1 MKSRYLERLTEL
13 PGPVWLFGAYVV
25 YRLWE
30 WGFGQLM
37 QIVSGS
43 WWLGGGP
50 ILLYLI
56 SVVGVALAVCVL
68 WGLVDRSPYG
78 LSLARWY
85 AGLQAVMRF
94 AALLILVFSDY
105 NPLLHGGME
114 PYLRGIAGHAVW
126 CVLWFLFLCYLE
138 RSEALKAVM
147 PETGRNLP
155 WWGVAVLFCLMLT
168 GVI

>member
-1 MKSRYLERLTEL
+1 MKSRYLDRLTEL
-13 PGPVWLFGAYVV
+13 PGPVWVFGAYVV

-50 ILLYLI
+50 TLLDLI
-56 SVVGVALAVCVL
+56 PAAGVALAVCVL

-85 AGLQAVMRF
+85 AGLQGVMRF
-94 AALLILVFSDY
+94 VALLFLLFSEYDPHIY
-105 NPLLHGGME
+105 GGTE
-114 PYLRGIAGHAVW
+114 FYARGIAGHVAG
-126 CVLWFLFLCYLE
+126 CVLWFLFLRYLE
-138 RSEALKAVM
+138 QSEILRSVM
-147 PETGRNLP
+147 PEERRELP
-155 WWGVAVLFCLMLT
+155 WWCVAGLVGLMAF
-168 GVI
+168 GM